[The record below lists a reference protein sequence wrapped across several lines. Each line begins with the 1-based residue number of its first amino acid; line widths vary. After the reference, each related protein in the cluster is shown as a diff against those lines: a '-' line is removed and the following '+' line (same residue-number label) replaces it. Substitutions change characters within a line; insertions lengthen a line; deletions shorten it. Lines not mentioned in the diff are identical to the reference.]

1 MVSGYPNDV
10 NNTIAFGDVYNYNDF
25 PVNIGEPDAGLPD
38 TAPTQDVM
46 PSPIGNVETNNTMN
60 ASANLSVAGRTAY
73 WWLTLFGMFALFV
86 YLARR
91 YGGGDSYSNIKASVY
106 NLFFLTVF
114 IVLMLNFLKVIAA
127 NWKIPGFSDL
137 VLAA

>member
-10 NNTIAFGDVYNYNDF
+10 NNTIAFGDVYNFNDF
-25 PVNIGEPDAGLPD
+25 PTDIGTPDAGLPD

-46 PSPIGNVETNNTMN
+46 PSVTGVDTNNAMN
-60 ASANLSVAGRTAY
+60 SSAQISAAGKPAY

-86 YLARR
+86 FLARK

-106 NLFFLTVF
+106 NLFFLTIF

-127 NWKIPGFSDL
+127 NWKIPGFSEL